1 LPASFNRFRAAQKD
15 RGVTVTRQ
23 LYSIRHLGH
32 CTASGEGG
40 RRAAPSKGEDEMSR
54 LAGKVAVITGA
65 GSGIGRASAR
75 LFAAEGAKVVVAE
88 IDKGLGEASAR
99 AAGAGAR
106 FLHTDVTDDAS
117 VKHMVQQAR
126 DAFGRID
133 VLVNCAGGSVPEDR
147 PVAEVDL
154 AVWDHTISLDL
165 KGPFLCCRHVIPV
178 MLEQGR
184 GSVINFSS
192 VVALR
197 GNHFAHVYVAAKGG
211 LISFT
216 RALAGAY
223 SPKGVRV
230 NAICPGVIL
239 TERVKSRFADGKQ
252 VRFGGMDNIA
262 ERYPFGVGPP
272 EDIANVALFLASDES
287 RMVNGA
293 AIPAEGG
300 ISAY

>member
-1 LPASFNRFRAAQKD
+1 MN
-15 RGVTVTRQ
+15 
-23 LYSIRHLGH
+23 
-32 CTASGEGG
+32 
-40 RRAAPSKGEDEMSR
+40 R

-75 LFAAEGAKVVVAE
+75 LFVAEGAKVVVAD
-88 IDKGLGEASAR
+88 IDEALGEASA
-99 AAGAGAR
+99 GEAGAR
-106 FLHTDVTDDAS
+106 FVRTDVTDDAS
-117 VKHMVQQAR
+117 VERMVQQAK

-133 VLVNCAGGSVPEDR
+133 VLLNCAGGSLREDK
-147 PVAEVDL
+147 PVTEVDL
-154 AVWDHTISLDL
+154 RVWDHTIGLDL

-178 MLEQGR
+178 MVEQGK
-184 GSVINFSS
+184 GSVVNFSS

-197 GNHFAHVYVAAKGG
+197 GNHIAHVYIMAKGG
-211 LISFT
+211 LIAFT

-230 NAICPGVIL
+230 NAVCPGVVL
-239 TERVKSRFADGKQ
+239 TDRVKSRFTDGNQ
-252 VRFGGMDNIA
+252 IRFGGIDNLA
-262 ERYPFGVGPP
+262 ERYPFGVGQP
-272 EDIANVALFLASDES
+272 EDIAHVALFLASDES

>member
-1 LPASFNRFRAAQKD
+1 MN
-15 RGVTVTRQ
+15 
-23 LYSIRHLGH
+23 
-32 CTASGEGG
+32 
-40 RRAAPSKGEDEMSR
+40 R

-75 LFAAEGAKVVVAE
+75 LFVAEGAKVVVAE
-88 IDKGLGEASAR
+88 LDRALGEASAQ
-99 AAGAGAR
+99 AAGAGAK
-106 FLHTDVTDDAS
+106 FVATDVTDEES
-117 VKHMVQQAR
+117 VKRMVQQAK
-126 DAFGRID
+126 DAFGHID
-133 VLVNCAGGSVPEDR
+133 VLLNCAGGSLSEDR

-154 AVWDHTISLDL
+154 VVWDHTINLDL

-178 MLEQGR
+178 MLAQGN
-184 GSVINFSS
+184 GSVVNFSS

-197 GNHFAHVYVAAKGG
+197 GNHIAHAYVSAKGG

-216 RALAGAY
+216 KALAGAY
-223 SPKGVRV
+223 SAKGVRV
-230 NAICPGVIL
+230 NAICPGIVL
-239 TERVKSRFADGKQ
+239 TDRVKSRFVGGNQ
-252 VRFGGMDNIA
+252 IRFGGIDNLA
-262 ERYPFGVGPP
+262 ERYPFGVGQP